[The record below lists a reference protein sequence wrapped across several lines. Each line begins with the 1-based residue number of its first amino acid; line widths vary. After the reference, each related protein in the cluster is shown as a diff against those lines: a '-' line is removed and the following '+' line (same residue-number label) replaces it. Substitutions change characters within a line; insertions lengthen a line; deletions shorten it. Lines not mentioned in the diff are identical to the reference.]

1 MKQIRHFLCF
11 LCLQGKLKK
20 CWNKV
25 RTTCARMLY
34 QIYSIVRILL
44 IKYSIFYSRRQLRF
58 AITIYHVWIEIRF
71 FIPFMIL
78 YWLYFPLIL
87 IFVVSFMCRTNDV
100 WICNNGA
107 AKVTLNFTE
116 SGCWSK
122 KFIIRRFLLRM
133 KREEWLCEKWRMNRK
148 KTKDLLRR
156 A

>member
-34 QIYSIVRILL
+34 QIYSIFSILL
-44 IKYSIFYSRRQLRF
+44 ITYSIYYSNSIIYYYYLSYMYRN
-58 AITIYHVWIEIRF
+58 TILHSVL
-71 FIPFMIL
+71 IP
-78 YWLYFPLIL
+78 YWLDFPLIL

>member
-20 CWNKV
+20 CWINV
-25 RTTCARMLY
+25 GTTCARMLY
-34 QIYSIVRILL
+34 QIYSIFSILL
-44 IKYSIFYSRRQLRF
+44 ITYSIYYSRRHLRF
-58 AITIYHVWIEIRF
+58 TVTIYHICIEIRF
-71 FIPFMIL
+71 FVLFLIP